1 MIKMRNIFLFCL
13 VLFFAVCSSENL
25 AAQTGGTK
33 QKDVSTMK
41 VKITVGTRVISTVLY
56 DNEAAKKLWDMMP
69 LTLNMENLY
78 GREMCYR
85 MGTGS
90 LPTAQAKNTGYR
102 IGDISY
108 WRRAAA
114 LLFYT
119 SKIMR
124 CLNSSLSDTRMMIF
138 RFYRN

>member
-1 MIKMRNIFLFCL
+1 
-13 VLFFAVCSSENL
+13 
-25 AAQTGGTK
+25 
-33 QKDVSTMK
+33 
-41 VKITVGTRVISTVLY
+41 
-56 DNEAAKKLWDMMP
+56 MMP

-119 SKIMR
+119 SKIIR